1 MNRFKS
7 HEFQHDSLTRDF
19 FSYPETAQRQQQ
31 VFALNLS
38 SYAQT
43 LSLCLA
49 VFHKSFL
56 KLSSNLP

>member
-19 FSYPETAQRQQQ
+19 FSYPKTGQRQQ
-31 VFALNLS
+31 VFALTLS
-38 SYAQT
+38 PYAQT

-56 KLSSNLP
+56 KLSSKLA